1 MKKAWPI
8 ENAQWIAMSL
18 SQILFNNIK
27 EITFNSVQIY
37 WEGYIRL
44 LENSPK
50 KKRKKEKERKTDQTK
65 ENWVVYQFW

>member
-37 WEGYIRL
+37 
-44 LENSPK
+44 
-50 KKRKKEKERKTDQTK
+50 
-65 ENWVVYQFW
+65 